1 MSFNDLGTKSNEY
14 DLNVTNMISHY
25 CLNDTLDEN
34 TTSYSE
40 VILERN
46 QIDNEKISKLQP
58 NCVVVFSTTEEE
70 DLKESLLAAKQFNIP
85 IVYIDRQKYLQAAI
99 SQQFPSTD
107 TNMDEKEYA
116 RLESNYV
123 GLLCRYD
130 LPYSVDTMPEFLNKD
145 VKKVLVK

>member
-1 MSFNDLGTKSNEY
+1 MSFNDLGTQSNEC

-25 CLNDTLDEN
+25 CLIDTLDEN

-58 NCVVVFSTTEEE
+58 DCVVVFSTTEEE

-116 RLESNYV
+116 GVTVPYYRHETQVYIWRASEIFRYRRLE
-123 GLLCRYD
+123 
-130 LPYSVDTMPEFLNKD
+130 T
-145 VKKVLVK
+145 